1 MRFYELTYLIKPDLS
16 EEKARNLSEK
26 INSFIQEEGG
36 ILDKSQ
42 RVATKKLGYPIKK
55 ENTVLLKTLAFYLN
69 PEGLENLE
77 KKLKETTDV
86 LRFLFL
92 SKKTPKTT
100 AKISAEPKI
109 VKKAKPKTKV
119 ELKEIEKTLEEIL
132 EE

>member
-42 RVATKKLGYPIKK
+42 KMATKKLGYPIKK
-55 ENTVLLKTLAFYLN
+55 ETTILLKTLVFYLN

-77 KKLKETTDV
+77 KKLKETTDI

-92 SKKTPKTT
+92 SKKTPKTM

-109 VKKAKPKTKV
+109 VKKAKLKTKV